1 MAIMKVFV
9 GLDYH
14 KSVVQVC
21 VLDEEGKVL
30 ANRKCENDVGE
41 IVKTVRWHGDR
52 VFAANVGICLLA
64 TGGWAWG
71 AEQQPPD
78 QRPNVLLLVSDD
90 QRPDTIRA
98 LGNPIIHTPHLDS
111 LVREGT
117 AFTRAIAPNPIC
129 VPSRAEIMTGCDGF
143 RNHVGVSSNRMNP
156 ELMRWADCM
165 RQAGYHAWYVGK
177 WMNDGRPTTQGY
189 EESDGLFAE
198 GGAPWWVDQVDYHGR
213 PVTGYR
219 GWVFQGDKGIKFPE
233 KGVGLTPGID
243 KEFADAAIRFIRRK
257 RETPFFLHV
266 NFTAPHD
273 PLLMPPGYE
282 GKYDPEKIPLP
293 PNFLPRHPFDHGNF
307 EGRDEKLLPW
317 PRTPKDVREDL
328 AVYYAVISY
337 MDEQLGRI
345 LAALEATGQA
355 DNTIVIF
362 TSDQGLAMGSHGLR
376 GKQNMYEHTVGAP
389 LIFRGPGIPKGQ
401 RRDAQCYLR
410 DLYPTVCDL
419 AGIEIPATVQGRSL
433 APVLRGEVDSIYTAV
448 FGHFADAQ
456 RMIRTDRWKLVH
468 YPKVEKY
475 QLFDLAN
482 DPYELENLAVGPCH
496 ATVFA
501 ELRAKLEAWQKE
513 VGDPLVTE

>member
-1 MAIMKVFV
+1 M
-9 GLDYH
+9 
-14 KSVVQVC
+14 
-21 VLDEEGKVL
+21 
-30 ANRKCENDVGE
+30 
-41 IVKTVRWHGDR
+41 
-52 VFAANVGICLLA
+52 FAANVGICLLA

-257 RETPFFLHV
+257 WETPFFLHV

-293 PNFLPRHPFDHGNF
+293 PNFLPRHAFDHGNF

-419 AGIEIPATVQGRSL
+419 AGIEIPATVQGRRL
-433 APVLRGEVDSIYTAV
+433 GPVLRGEVDSIYPAV

-456 RMIRTDRWKLVH
+456 RMIRTDRWKLIH

-482 DPYELENLAVGPCH
+482 DPYELENLAVGPCR